1 MTVNKYKKG
10 VFIMDNN
17 IRNKFITNILNVDD
31 KDIESLDCIDD
42 SNGNLTLTIKLLRK
56 ESDVCPA
63 CDKPGKIHGYNMKK
77 LNHSIF
83 ANRKCIIIFK
93 QRRYKCVDCDL
104 TFSESN
110 PFAKRNEKI
119 THETKINVL
128 KDLKRT
134 NVTYNQVAG
143 RYNITATEVQ
153 RIFDKH
159 VNIEPH
165 ALPEALSIDEHYFPN
180 SDYDGLYMFI
190 MMDFRTGE
198 LIDIYPDRKKSY
210 LISKFSA
217 IKNRTYNDKTHTSE
231 LSRVKYI
238 SMDLNDYY
246 RQVCK
251 LYFPNAIICADE
263 FHVIRNLNDFF
274 DNVRKRCRR
283 NCDSDLYIYLLTK
296 FEGVLSVDAD
306 LDNIGKYNRKLGRY
320 INYRG
325 IREMIFEAFPD
336 IRIAY
341 ELKEDYILFNRTAA
355 LNNAEIELEKLIEAF
370 KNCSIKEYKAFSSLL
385 INWKKEIVNS
395 FIVIDGKRINNSFIE
410 SRNRQIGSL
419 IYNANG
425 LSNFKRTRNRIM
437 YCINKNDTYS
447 I

>member
-1 MTVNKYKKG
+1 
-10 VFIMDNN
+10 MDTN

-31 KDIESLDCIDD
+31 KDIDSLDCIDD

-63 CDKPGKIHGYNMKK
+63 CDKPGRIHGYNTKK

-104 TFSESN
+104 TFSESS
-110 PFAKRNEKI
+110 PFAKRNGKI

-263 FHVIRNLNDFF
+263 FHVIKNLNDYF

-296 FEGVLSVDAD
+296 FECVLSVDAD

-325 IREMIFEAFPD
+325 IRELIFEAFPD

-341 ELKEDYILFNRTAA
+341 ELKEDYISFNRTAT

-385 INWKKEIVNS
+385 INWEKEIVNS
-395 FIVIDGKRINNSFIE
+395 FIVIEGKRINNSFIE

>member
-1 MTVNKYKKG
+1 
-10 VFIMDNN
+10 MDNN

-153 RIFDKH
+153 RILDKH

-263 FHVIRNLNDFF
+263 FHVIKNLNDFF

-425 LSNFKRTRNRIM
+425 LSNFKRTKNRIM
-437 YCINKNDTYS
+437 Y
-447 I
+447 

>member
-1 MTVNKYKKG
+1 
-10 VFIMDNN
+10 
-17 IRNKFITNILNVDD
+17 
-31 KDIESLDCIDD
+31 
-42 SNGNLTLTIKLLRK
+42 
-56 ESDVCPA
+56 
-63 CDKPGKIHGYNMKK
+63 
-77 LNHSIF
+77 
-83 ANRKCIIIFK
+83 
-93 QRRYKCVDCDL
+93 
-104 TFSESN
+104 
-110 PFAKRNEKI
+110 
-119 THETKINVL
+119 
-128 KDLKRT
+128 
-134 NVTYNQVAG
+134 
-143 RYNITATEVQ
+143 
-153 RIFDKH
+153 
-159 VNIEPH
+159 
-165 ALPEALSIDEHYFPN
+165 
-180 SDYDGLYMFI
+180 
-190 MMDFRTGE
+190 
-198 LIDIYPDRKKSY
+198 
-210 LISKFSA
+210 
-217 IKNRTYNDKTHTSE
+217 
-231 LSRVKYI
+231 
-238 SMDLNDYY
+238 MDLNDYY

-425 LSNFKRTRNRIM
+425 LSNFKRTKNRIM
-437 YCINKNDTYS
+437 YWINKNDTYS

>member
-10 VFIMDNN
+10 VFIMDTN

-31 KDIESLDCIDD
+31 KDIDSLDCIDD

-63 CDKPGKIHGYNMKK
+63 CDKPGRIHGYNTKK

-110 PFAKRNEKI
+110 PFAKRNGKI

-263 FHVIRNLNDFF
+263 FHVIKNLNDYF

-296 FEGVLSVDAD
+296 FECVLSVDAD

-325 IREMIFEAFPD
+325 IRELIFEAFPD

-341 ELKEDYILFNRTAA
+341 ELKEDYISFNRTAT

-385 INWKKEIVNS
+385 INWEKEIVNS
-395 FIVIDGKRINNSFIE
+395 FIVIEGKRINNSFIE

>member
-1 MTVNKYKKG
+1 
-10 VFIMDNN
+10 MDTN

-31 KDIESLDCIDD
+31 KDIDSLDCIDD

-63 CDKPGKIHGYNMKK
+63 CDKPGRIHGYNTKK

-110 PFAKRNEKI
+110 PFAKRNGKI

-263 FHVIRNLNDFF
+263 FHVIKNLNDYF

-296 FEGVLSVDAD
+296 FECVLSVDAD

-325 IREMIFEAFPD
+325 IRELIFEAFPD

-341 ELKEDYILFNRTAA
+341 ELKEDYILFNRTAT
-355 LNNAEIELEKLIEAF
+355 LNNAETELEKLIEAF

-395 FIVIDGKRINNSFIE
+395 FIE

-437 YCINKNDTYS
+437 YGINKNDTYS

>member
-10 VFIMDNN
+10 VFIMDTN

-31 KDIESLDCIDD
+31 KDIDSLDCIDD

-63 CDKPGKIHGYNMKK
+63 CDKPGRIHGYNTKK

-110 PFAKRNEKI
+110 PFAKRNGKI

-231 LSRVKYI
+231 LSRMKYI

-263 FHVIRNLNDFF
+263 FHVIKNLNDYF

-296 FEGVLSVDAD
+296 FECVLSVDAD

-325 IREMIFEAFPD
+325 IRELIFEAFPD

-341 ELKEDYILFNRTAA
+341 ELKEDYISFNRTAT

-385 INWKKEIVNS
+385 INWEKEIVNS
-395 FIVIDGKRINNSFIE
+395 FIVIEGKRINNSFIE

>member
-10 VFIMDNN
+10 VFIMDTN

-31 KDIESLDCIDD
+31 KDIDSLDCIDD

-63 CDKPGKIHGYNMKK
+63 CDKPGRIHGYNTKK

-263 FHVIRNLNDFF
+263 FHVIKNLNDYF

-296 FEGVLSVDAD
+296 FECVLSVDAD

-325 IREMIFEAFPD
+325 IRELIFEAFPD

-341 ELKEDYILFNRTAA
+341 ELKEDYILFNRTAT

-395 FIVIDGKRINNSFIE
+395 FIVIEGKRINNSFIE

-437 YCINKNDTYS
+437 YCINKNNTYS

>member
-1 MTVNKYKKG
+1 
-10 VFIMDNN
+10 MDTN
-17 IRNKFITNILNVDD
+17 ILNKFITNILNVDD
-31 KDIESLDCIDD
+31 KDIDSLDCIDD

-63 CDKPGKIHGYNMKK
+63 CDKLGRIHGYNTKK

-110 PFAKRNEKI
+110 PFAKRNGKI

-180 SDYDGLYMFI
+180 SNYDGLYMFI

-263 FHVIRNLNDFF
+263 FHVTKNLNDYF

-296 FEGVLSVDAD
+296 FECVLSVDAD

-325 IREMIFEAFPD
+325 IRELIFESFPD

-341 ELKEDYILFNRTAA
+341 ELKEDYILFNRTAT

-370 KNCSIKEYKAFSSLL
+370 KNWSIKEYKAFSSLL

-395 FIVIDGKRINNSFIE
+395 FIVIEGKRINNSLIE
-410 SRNRQIGSL
+410 SRNRQIDSL

-425 LSNFKRTRNRIM
+425 LSNFKRNRIM

>member
-10 VFIMDNN
+10 VFIMDTN

-31 KDIESLDCIDD
+31 KDIDSLDCIDD

-63 CDKPGKIHGYNMKK
+63 CDKPGRIHGYNTKK

-110 PFAKRNEKI
+110 PFAKRNGKI

-165 ALPEALSIDEHYFPN
+165 ALPGALSIDEHYFPN

-263 FHVIRNLNDFF
+263 FHVIKNLNDYF

-283 NCDSDLYIYLLTK
+283 NCDSDLYIYMLTK
-296 FEGVLSVDAD
+296 FECVLSVDAD

-325 IREMIFEAFPD
+325 IRELIFEAFPD

-341 ELKEDYILFNRTAA
+341 ELKEDYILFNRTAT
-355 LNNAEIELEKLIEAF
+355 LNNAETELEKLIEAF

-395 FIVIDGKRINNSFIE
+395 FIVIEGKRINNSFIE

>member
-10 VFIMDNN
+10 VFIMDTN

-31 KDIESLDCIDD
+31 KDIDSLDCIDD

-63 CDKPGKIHGYNMKK
+63 CDKPGRIHGYNTKK

-110 PFAKRNEKI
+110 PFAKRNGKI

-153 RIFDKH
+153 GIFDKH

-263 FHVIRNLNDFF
+263 FHVIKNLNDYF

-296 FEGVLSVDAD
+296 FECVLSVDAD

-325 IREMIFEAFPD
+325 IRELIFEAFPD

-341 ELKEDYILFNRTAA
+341 ELKEDYISFNRTAT

-385 INWKKEIVNS
+385 INWEKEIVNS
-395 FIVIDGKRINNSFIE
+395 FIVIEGKRINNSFIE

>member
-1 MTVNKYKKG
+1 
-10 VFIMDNN
+10 MDTN

-31 KDIESLDCIDD
+31 KDIDSLDCIDD

-63 CDKPGKIHGYNMKK
+63 CDKPGRIHGYNTKK

-110 PFAKRNEKI
+110 PFAKRNGKI

-165 ALPEALSIDEHYFPN
+165 ALPKALSIDEHYFPN

-263 FHVIRNLNDFF
+263 FHVIKNLNDYF

-296 FEGVLSVDAD
+296 FECVLSVDAD

-325 IREMIFEAFPD
+325 IRELIFEAFPD

-341 ELKEDYILFNRTAA
+341 ELKEDYISFNRTAT

-385 INWKKEIVNS
+385 INWEKEIVNS
-395 FIVIDGKRINNSFIE
+395 FIVIEGKRINNSFIE

-425 LSNFKRTRNRIM
+425 LSNFKRTSNRIM

>member
-1 MTVNKYKKG
+1 
-10 VFIMDNN
+10 
-17 IRNKFITNILNVDD
+17 
-31 KDIESLDCIDD
+31 
-42 SNGNLTLTIKLLRK
+42 
-56 ESDVCPA
+56 
-63 CDKPGKIHGYNMKK
+63 
-77 LNHSIF
+77 
-83 ANRKCIIIFK
+83 
-93 QRRYKCVDCDL
+93 
-104 TFSESN
+104 
-110 PFAKRNEKI
+110 
-119 THETKINVL
+119 
-128 KDLKRT
+128 
-134 NVTYNQVAG
+134 
-143 RYNITATEVQ
+143 
-153 RIFDKH
+153 
-159 VNIEPH
+159 
-165 ALPEALSIDEHYFPN
+165 
-180 SDYDGLYMFI
+180 

-263 FHVIRNLNDFF
+263 FHVIKNLNDYF

-296 FEGVLSVDAD
+296 FECVLSVDAD

-325 IREMIFEAFPD
+325 IR
-336 IRIAY
+336 
-341 ELKEDYILFNRTAA
+341 
-355 LNNAEIELEKLIEAF
+355 KLIFEAF
-370 KNCSIKEYKAFSSLL
+370 KNCSIKEYNAFSSLL

-425 LSNFKRTRNRIM
+425 LSNFKRTRIM

>member
-1 MTVNKYKKG
+1 
-10 VFIMDNN
+10 MDTN

-31 KDIESLDCIDD
+31 KDIDSLDCIDD

-63 CDKPGKIHGYNMKK
+63 CDKPGRIHGYNTKK

-110 PFAKRNEKI
+110 PFAKRNGKI

-165 ALPEALSIDEHYFPN
+165 ALPKALSIDEHYFPN

-263 FHVIRNLNDFF
+263 FHVIKNLNDYF

-296 FEGVLSVDAD
+296 FECVLSVDAD

-325 IREMIFEAFPD
+325 IRELIFEAFPD

-341 ELKEDYILFNRTAA
+341 ELKEDYISFNRTAT

-385 INWKKEIVNS
+385 INWEKEIVNS
-395 FIVIDGKRINNSFIE
+395 FIVIEGKRINNSFIE

>member
-1 MTVNKYKKG
+1 
-10 VFIMDNN
+10 MDTN

-31 KDIESLDCIDD
+31 KDIDSLDCIDD
-42 SNGNLTLTIKLLRK
+42 SNGNLTLTIKLIRK
-56 ESDVCPA
+56 ESEVCPA
-63 CDKPGKIHGYNMKK
+63 CDKPGRIHGYNTKK

-110 PFAKRNEKI
+110 PFAKRNGKI

-263 FHVIRNLNDFF
+263 FHVIKNLNDYF

-296 FEGVLSVDAD
+296 FECVLSVDAD

-325 IREMIFEAFPD
+325 IRELIFEAFPD

-341 ELKEDYILFNRTAA
+341 ELKEDYISFNRTAT

-385 INWKKEIVNS
+385 INWEKEIVNS
-395 FIVIDGKRINNSFIE
+395 FIVIEGKRINNSFIE

>member
-10 VFIMDNN
+10 VFIMDTN

-31 KDIESLDCIDD
+31 KDIDSLDCIDD

-63 CDKPGKIHGYNMKK
+63 CDKPGRIHGYNTKK

-110 PFAKRNEKI
+110 PFAKRNGKI

-263 FHVIRNLNDFF
+263 FHVIKNLNDYF

-296 FEGVLSVDAD
+296 FECVLSVDAD

-325 IREMIFEAFPD
+325 IRELIFEAFPD

-341 ELKEDYILFNRTAA
+341 ELKEDYISFNRTAT

-395 FIVIDGKRINNSFIE
+395 FIVIEGKRINNSFIE

>member
-1 MTVNKYKKG
+1 
-10 VFIMDNN
+10 MDTN

-31 KDIESLDCIDD
+31 KDIDSLDCIDD

-63 CDKPGKIHGYNMKK
+63 CDKPGRIHGYNTKK

-110 PFAKRNEKI
+110 PFAKRNGKI

-263 FHVIRNLNDFF
+263 FHVIKNLNDYF
-274 DNVRKRCRR
+274 DNARKRCRR

-296 FEGVLSVDAD
+296 FECVLSVDAD

-325 IREMIFEAFPD
+325 IRELIFEAFPD

-341 ELKEDYILFNRTAA
+341 ELKEDYISFNRTAT

-385 INWKKEIVNS
+385 INWEKEIVNS
-395 FIVIDGKRINNSFIE
+395 FIVIEGKRINNSFIE

-425 LSNFKRTRNRIM
+425 LSNFKRTSNRIM

>member
-1 MTVNKYKKG
+1 
-10 VFIMDNN
+10 MDTN

-31 KDIESLDCIDD
+31 KDIDSLDCIDD

-63 CDKPGKIHGYNMKK
+63 CDKPGRIHGYNTKK

-110 PFAKRNEKI
+110 PFAKRNGKI

-263 FHVIRNLNDFF
+263 FHVIKNLNDYF

-296 FEGVLSVDAD
+296 FECVLSVDAD

-325 IREMIFEAFPD
+325 IRELIFEAFPD

-341 ELKEDYILFNRTAA
+341 ELKEDYISFNRTAT

-385 INWKKEIVNS
+385 INWEKEIVNS

>member
-1 MTVNKYKKG
+1 
-10 VFIMDNN
+10 MDTN

-31 KDIESLDCIDD
+31 KDIDSLDCIDD

-63 CDKPGKIHGYNMKK
+63 CDKPGRIHGYNTKK

-263 FHVIRNLNDFF
+263 FHVIKNLNDYF

-296 FEGVLSVDAD
+296 FECVLSVDAD

-325 IREMIFEAFPD
+325 IRELIFEAFPD

-341 ELKEDYILFNRTAA
+341 ELKEDYILFNRTAT

-395 FIVIDGKRINNSFIE
+395 FIVIEGKRINNSFIE

>member
-1 MTVNKYKKG
+1 
-10 VFIMDNN
+10 MDTN

-63 CDKPGKIHGYNMKK
+63 CDKPGRIHGYNTKK

-110 PFAKRNEKI
+110 PFAKRNGKI

-165 ALPEALSIDEHYFPN
+165 ALPGALSIDEHYFPN

-263 FHVIRNLNDFF
+263 FHVIKNLNDYF

-296 FEGVLSVDAD
+296 FECVLSVDAD

-325 IREMIFEAFPD
+325 IRELIFEAFPD

-341 ELKEDYILFNRTAA
+341 ELKEDYILFNRTAT

-395 FIVIDGKRINNSFIE
+395 FIVIEGKRINNSFIE

>member
-1 MTVNKYKKG
+1 
-10 VFIMDNN
+10 MDNN

-425 LSNFKRTRNRIM
+425 LSNFKRTKNRIM
-437 YCINKNDTYS
+437 Y
-447 I
+447 

>member
-1 MTVNKYKKG
+1 
-10 VFIMDNN
+10 MDTN

-31 KDIESLDCIDD
+31 KDIDSLDCIDD

-63 CDKPGKIHGYNMKK
+63 CDKPGRIHGYNTKK

-110 PFAKRNEKI
+110 PFSKRNEKI

-263 FHVIRNLNDFF
+263 FHVIKNLNDYF

-296 FEGVLSVDAD
+296 FECVLSVDAD

-325 IREMIFEAFPD
+325 IRELIFEAFPD

-341 ELKEDYILFNRTAA
+341 ELKEDYILFNRTAT
-355 LNNAEIELEKLIEAF
+355 LNNAETELEKLIETF
-370 KNCSIKEYKAFSSLL
+370 KNCSKKEYKAFSSLL

-395 FIVIDGKRINNSFIE
+395 FIVIEGKRINNSFIE

-437 YCINKNDTYS
+437 Y
-447 I
+447 

>member
-1 MTVNKYKKG
+1 
-10 VFIMDNN
+10 MDTN

-31 KDIESLDCIDD
+31 KDIDSLDCIDD

-63 CDKPGKIHGYNMKK
+63 CDKPGRIHGYNTKK

-110 PFAKRNEKI
+110 PFAKRNGKI

-263 FHVIRNLNDFF
+263 FHVIKNLNDYF

-296 FEGVLSVDAD
+296 FECVLSVDAD

-325 IREMIFEAFPD
+325 IRELIFEAFPD

-341 ELKEDYILFNRTAA
+341 ELKEDYISFNRTAT

-395 FIVIDGKRINNSFIE
+395 FIVIEGKRINNSFIE

>member
-10 VFIMDNN
+10 VFIMDTN

-31 KDIESLDCIDD
+31 KDIDSLDCIDD

-63 CDKPGKIHGYNMKK
+63 CDKPGRIHGYNTKK

-110 PFAKRNEKI
+110 PFAKRNGKI

-263 FHVIRNLNDFF
+263 FHVIKNLNDYF

-296 FEGVLSVDAD
+296 FECVLSVDAD

-325 IREMIFEAFPD
+325 IRELIFEAFPD

-341 ELKEDYILFNRTAA
+341 ELKEDYISFNRTAT

-385 INWKKEIVNS
+385 INWEKEIVNS

>member
-1 MTVNKYKKG
+1 
-10 VFIMDNN
+10 MDTN

-31 KDIESLDCIDD
+31 KDIDSLDCIDD

-63 CDKPGKIHGYNMKK
+63 CDKPGRIHGYNTKK

-110 PFAKRNEKI
+110 PFAKRNGKI

-263 FHVIRNLNDFF
+263 FHVIKNLNDYF

-296 FEGVLSVDAD
+296 FECVLSVDAD

-325 IREMIFEAFPD
+325 IRELIFEAFPD

-341 ELKEDYILFNRTAA
+341 ELKEDYISFNRTAT

-385 INWKKEIVNS
+385 INWEKEIVNS
-395 FIVIDGKRINNSFIE
+395 FIVIEGKRINNSFIE

-437 YCINKNDTYS
+437 YCINKNDIYS

>member
-1 MTVNKYKKG
+1 
-10 VFIMDNN
+10 MDTN
-17 IRNKFITNILNVDD
+17 ILNKFITNILNVDD
-31 KDIESLDCIDD
+31 KDIDSLDCIDD

-63 CDKPGKIHGYNMKK
+63 CEKLGRIHGYNTKK

-110 PFAKRNEKI
+110 PFAKRNGKI

-153 RIFDKH
+153 GIFDKH

-180 SDYDGLYMFI
+180 SNYDGLYMFI

-263 FHVIRNLNDFF
+263 FHVTKNLNDYF

-296 FEGVLSVDAD
+296 FECVLSVDAD

-325 IREMIFEAFPD
+325 IRELIFESFPD

-341 ELKEDYILFNRTAA
+341 ELKEDYILFNRTAT

-370 KNCSIKEYKAFSSLL
+370 KNWSIKEYKAFSSLL

-395 FIVIDGKRINNSFIE
+395 FIVIEGKRINNSFIE

>member
-1 MTVNKYKKG
+1 
-10 VFIMDNN
+10 MDNN

-153 RIFDKH
+153 IFDKH

>member
-1 MTVNKYKKG
+1 
-10 VFIMDNN
+10 
-17 IRNKFITNILNVDD
+17 
-31 KDIESLDCIDD
+31 
-42 SNGNLTLTIKLLRK
+42 
-56 ESDVCPA
+56 
-63 CDKPGKIHGYNMKK
+63 
-77 LNHSIF
+77 
-83 ANRKCIIIFK
+83 
-93 QRRYKCVDCDL
+93 
-104 TFSESN
+104 
-110 PFAKRNEKI
+110 
-119 THETKINVL
+119 
-128 KDLKRT
+128 
-134 NVTYNQVAG
+134 
-143 RYNITATEVQ
+143 
-153 RIFDKH
+153 
-159 VNIEPH
+159 
-165 ALPEALSIDEHYFPN
+165 
-180 SDYDGLYMFI
+180 
-190 MMDFRTGE
+190 
-198 LIDIYPDRKKSY
+198 
-210 LISKFSA
+210 
-217 IKNRTYNDKTHTSE
+217 
-231 LSRVKYI
+231 
-238 SMDLNDYY
+238 MDLNDYY

-263 FHVIRNLNDFF
+263 FHVIKNLNDYF

-296 FEGVLSVDAD
+296 FECVLSVDAD

-325 IREMIFEAFPD
+325 IRELIFEAFPD

-341 ELKEDYILFNRTAA
+341 ELKEDYISFNRTAT

-385 INWKKEIVNS
+385 INWEKEIVNS
-395 FIVIDGKRINNSFIE
+395 FIVIEGKRINNSFIE

>member
-1 MTVNKYKKG
+1 
-10 VFIMDNN
+10 MDTN

-31 KDIESLDCIDD
+31 KDIDSLDCIDD

-63 CDKPGKIHGYNMKK
+63 CDKPGRIHGYNTKK

-110 PFAKRNEKI
+110 PFAKRNGKI

-263 FHVIRNLNDFF
+263 FHVIKNLNDYF

-296 FEGVLSVDAD
+296 FECVLSVDAD

-325 IREMIFEAFPD
+325 IRELIFEAFPD

-341 ELKEDYILFNRTAA
+341 ELKEDYISFNRTAT

-385 INWKKEIVNS
+385 INWEKEIVNS
-395 FIVIDGKRINNSFIE
+395 FIVIEGKRINNSFIE

-425 LSNFKRTRNRIM
+425 LSNFKRIRNRIM

>member
-10 VFIMDNN
+10 VFLMDTN
-17 IRNKFITNILNVDD
+17 IRNKFITNILNFDD
-31 KDIESLDCIDD
+31 KDIDSLDCIDD

-63 CDKPGKIHGYNMKK
+63 CDKPGRIHGYNTKK

-110 PFAKRNEKI
+110 PFAKRNGKI

-263 FHVIRNLNDFF
+263 FHVIKNLNDYF

-296 FEGVLSVDAD
+296 FECVLSVDAD

-325 IREMIFEAFPD
+325 IRELIFEAFPD

-341 ELKEDYILFNRTAA
+341 ELKEDYISFNRTAT

-385 INWKKEIVNS
+385 INWEKEIVNS
-395 FIVIDGKRINNSFIE
+395 FIVIEGKRINNSFIE